1 MENTIPSTWYILK
14 TIGGKEKKV
23 KEYIESESQ
32 LLELTNKLG
41 QLLIPVE
48 KIVTQKGGKRKEK
61 DKILYNGYLFVEILS
76 TEKKEVTE
84 LFHTLKSTPNAIG
97 FITTPTGNPEPVNPL
112 EMRRILG
119 MVDEL
124 TQRGAISGEEFIVGD
139 NVKVTDGPFNDMT
152 AVVEEVNP
160 DKHKLKVSVKIFGRK
175 TPLELSFS
183 QVVKM

>member
-1 MENTIPSTWYILK
+1 MENITPSTWYILK

-32 LLELTNKLG
+32 LLGLNDKLG

-61 DKILYNGYLFVEILS
+61 EKILYNGYLFVEIVS
-76 TEKKEVTE
+76 TEKKEITE

-97 FITTPTGNPEPVNPL
+97 FILSPAGNPEPVNSL

-124 TQRGAISGEEFIVGD
+124 TQRGAVSGEEFAIGD

-152 AVVEEVNP
+152 AVVEEVNNE
-160 DKHKLKVSVKIFGRK
+160 KHKLKVSVKIFGRK
-175 TPLELSFS
+175 TPLELSFA

>member
-1 MENTIPSTWYILK
+1 MEITSPSTWYILK

-23 KEYIESESQ
+23 KEYIESEIQ
-32 LLELTNKLG
+32 ILDLTSKLG

-48 KIVTQKGGKRKEK
+48 KIVTQKGGKRQEKE
-61 DKILYNGYLFVEILS
+61 KILYNGYLFVEILS

-84 LFHTLKSTPNAIG
+84 LFHTLKNTPNAIG
-97 FITTPTGNPEPVNPL
+97 FITSPSGKPEPVNAL

-124 TQRGAISGEEFIVGD
+124 SQRVAISGEAFVVGD

-152 AVVEEVNP
+152 AVVEEVNN